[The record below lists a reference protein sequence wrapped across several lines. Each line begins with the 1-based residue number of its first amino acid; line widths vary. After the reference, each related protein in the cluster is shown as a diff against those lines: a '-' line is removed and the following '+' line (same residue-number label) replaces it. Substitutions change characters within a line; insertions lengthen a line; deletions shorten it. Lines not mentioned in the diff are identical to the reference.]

1 MTSEKNDQMI
11 ERQAKKISRLEEQ
24 ILRLKTQKANLKQRN
39 ERLKEQLA
47 KKEIAYKKLQEQ
59 LTSEGKVKVPPVR
72 RLHSLHPELA
82 KSFSALCREWNLK
95 TMNMRNT
102 TMAILRIIEPDDN
115 GVVEYTEQDLINY
128 ITVLRRLGRAKYMQ
142 NPTLSTY
149 YEPIDSLILFKHFKM
164 IRRNLLQW
172 LNPKKANSEKMG
184 YKTGN
189 TTLNGIELEPVK
201 KTAVCSWEDL
211 RRQKRGVAHV
221 NDTVDIEEFKG
232 DDLVRERERRQLKL
246 GSILDEKAVR
256 ERMKYQADRYFGKD
270 EIMDKIIEDTP
281 IVEED
286 DDLDIS
292 DFKEVK

>member
-59 LTSEGKVKVPPVR
+59 LASEGKVKVPPVR

-172 LNPKKANSEKMG
+172 LNPKRANSEKMG

-281 IVEED
+281 IVEDD